1 MSDNK
6 NRMPRHIFRLLSGGS
21 RIKIMRMMRR
31 DTLGD
36 GIKVGTNR
44 KRGEYLGDAT
54 VDIDDGS
61 MHPSIIKSA
70 LERDTK

>member
-1 MSDNK
+1 MSDYK

-21 RIKIMRMMRR
+21 HITLRMMR

-54 VDIDDGS
+54 VNIDGGFMAS
-61 MHPSIIKSA
+61 SHQ
-70 LERDTK
+70 